1 MGQTESLGLEEM
13 LVRPASPF
21 VAEMFLVRR
30 KKKKNQCLFLSE
42 KIALCALLVFSYY

>member
-1 MGQTESLGLEEM
+1 MGDARQPFCSKDVSGEEK
-13 LVRPASPF
+13 
-21 VAEMFLVRR
+21 